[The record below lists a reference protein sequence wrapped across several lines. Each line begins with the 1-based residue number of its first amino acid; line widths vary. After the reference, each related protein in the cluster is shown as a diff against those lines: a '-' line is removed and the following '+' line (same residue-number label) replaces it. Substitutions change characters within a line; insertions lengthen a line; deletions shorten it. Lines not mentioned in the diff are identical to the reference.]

1 MAAPVYMVTV
11 LAQVLAAISFQA
23 VIVDQA
29 APLYTAALLSQGV
42 AGILGNAG
50 PKGAVQAARCSLTR
64 RARVARWRP

>member
-1 MAAPVYMVTV
+1 MLEVVGRMAAPVYMVTV

-50 PKGAVQAARCSLTR
+50 PKGGCKQQGAV
-64 RARVARWRP
+64 